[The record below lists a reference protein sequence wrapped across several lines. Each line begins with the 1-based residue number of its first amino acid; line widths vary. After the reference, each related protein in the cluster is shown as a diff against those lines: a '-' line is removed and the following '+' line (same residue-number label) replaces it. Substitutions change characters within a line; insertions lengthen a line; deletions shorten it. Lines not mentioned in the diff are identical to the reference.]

1 VDATA
6 SACERRSQGGIA
18 PRDRKRTLVQLFEDV
33 NLQLFEDVDRM
44 VYDITSKPPG
54 RRGRSS
60 GSEGSGGFVVVRVEL
75 LNPSWRGFT

>member
-44 VYDITSKPPG
+44 IYDITSKPPG
-54 RRGRSS
+54 TI
-60 GSEGSGGFVVVRVEL
+60 EWE
-75 LNPSWRGFT
+75 